1 MTVNTTSLVVTVPVP
16 VIKDVETPQ
25 VVVFVL
31 MTEQART
38 VVVITG
44 PGTVDMVLV
53 VVVESECD
61 VDTPV
66 EVRVGEEIHCVVWAM
81 VVESE

>member
-1 MTVNTTSLVVTVPVP
+1 MRVNTTSLVVTVPVP
-16 VIKDVETPQ
+16 VTKDVETPQ

-38 VVVITG
+38 VVVRTG
-44 PGTVDMVLV
+44 PGTVDTVLV

-61 VDTPV
+61 VDKPV
-66 EVRVGEEIHCVVWAM
+66 EVRVGEETHCVT
-81 VVESE
+81 